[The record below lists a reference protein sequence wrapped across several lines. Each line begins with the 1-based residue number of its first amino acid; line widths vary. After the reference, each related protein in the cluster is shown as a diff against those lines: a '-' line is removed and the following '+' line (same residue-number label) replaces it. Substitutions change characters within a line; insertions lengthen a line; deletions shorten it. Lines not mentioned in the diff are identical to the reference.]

1 MKIVGVNCVPKVTE
15 LLNGRRV
22 WFSSVRTSK
31 NIGAAFYANLNSI
44 FHSDQYFLN
53 KGECRVSVFGYSYR
67 STSVPEV
74 KGYDV
79 ECVEYSTGTS
89 YYYPPLNNEDVNV
102 PIYTQSGDVIAV
114 EFPKLADSF
123 TIPTEIVS
131 SRGTYNILPVIDIE
145 FYVNE
150 YGHNLF
156 RGVKAEEAITFNKV
170 L

>member
-1 MKIVGVNCVPKVTE
+1 MKIVGVNCVPKVDSA
-15 LLNGRRV
+15 GRRV
-22 WFSSVRTSK
+22 WFSSVRTGK
-31 NIGAAFYANLNSI
+31 NIGATFYANLS
-44 FHSDQYFLN
+44 STLRSGEYFLR
-53 KGECRVSVFGYSYR
+53 KGVCRVGIFGYSY
-67 STSVPEV
+67 SDPSVPQI
-74 KGYDV
+74 KRYDI

-89 YYYPPLNNEDVNV
+89 YYYHPLNNEDVNV

-131 SRGTYNILPVIDIE
+131 SRGTYNILPVTDIE

-170 L
+170 S